1 MHSII
6 AIRAAALLTALFLSL
21 PGLAQT
27 LDLDVLVDTDSNAAS
42 GCSVTPSGGA
52 ALSGFERRVRASVD
66 LGSFEVIAIEQSS
79 CDGAS
84 FGAAAPVSGF
94 ATPYPLALN
103 TGIGGADAV
112 ELAVARTA
120 LGAANLSQLRLAFV
134 ADNGT
139 GSDVLATTDGSAGGG
154 PIVFGLPVQIPA
166 LSIWGLGALV
176 LVLLTLAWMAHRR
189 MGRVGAVMAVM
200 LVTTA
205 AWAMT
210 FALDGDLS
218 DWGGRAPNAID
229 PGGDA
234 TDGSA
239 AIDLLAVFVV
249 LDGDDLFFR
258 VDVSD
263 TENQAPVA
271 GDDAFA
277 TDEDTTLNV
286 AAPGVLGND
295 IDAELD
301 PITAVLDAGPA
312 NAQDF
317 TLNTDGSFDY
327 TPNADFNGSDSFTY
341 FANDGQA
348 DSNAATVTITINP
361 INDPPVAVDDTATTD
376 EDQQI
381 DIDVLANDSDVDGN
395 LDPTSV
401 SVVNGPA
408 NGAISVNPMTGIIT
422 YTKSGDFNGS
432 DSFTYEVC
440 DDGTPLPAECATAT
454 VSITIDPVNDPPVA
468 DANAVTTDEDTA
480 VTITLTGSDI
490 DGDPLT
496 FAVATPPGNG
506 SVGTITQLTQTSAS
520 VTYTPNTDFNGA
532 DSFTFTANDGTVDS
546 APAMISL
553 TVNPINDPPTADS
566 GAATTDEDLPVT
578 ITLTGGDI
586 DADPLTFAIATG
598 PANGS
603 LSVITL
609 INDTTAEV
617 TYTPAADF
625 NGTDSFT
632 FSVND
637 GTVASAPATIALTVN
652 PVNDPPV
659 ADAGTASTDEDIAVT
674 ITLNGSDV
682 EGDALTF
689 AIVTGPGN
697 GALGAITQINDT
709 SAEVTYTPA
718 TDFNGADS
726 FTFTANDGTVDSAPA
741 TISLTVNPINDPPTA
756 DSGAAT
762 TDEDLP
768 VTITLTGGDIDAD
781 PLTFAIATGPANGSL
796 SVITLIND
804 TTAEVTYTPAADFNG
819 SDSFTFT
826 TNDST
831 VDSAPATIA
840 LTVNPVNDPPA
851 ANDSTATTEEDVA
864 VTITL
869 TGSDIDGDP
878 LTFAIAGGPTNGAL
892 GTITQINDTTAEV
905 TYTPT
910 TGFSGSDSFTY
921 TASDGTVASAPATIS
936 ITVTPGNAPP
946 VANTAAP
953 STDEDAPVVITLT
966 GSDADG
972 DPLTFAIATGPG
984 NGALSAITPVDAT
997 SAQVTYTPSANFFG
1011 SDNFTF
1017 TVNDGTDTSS
1027 AATVSLTVNAVNDP
1041 PTVVAHALTTHSA
1054 IRITLGAADSELL
1067 KDGAADVDDPSSA
1080 LSVSPLAAT
1089 STNGAALTLID
1100 AATGTYRY
1108 DPPGGFTGADSFT
1121 YEVCDSATSALPV
1134 QCATETVNVAVTGP
1148 ALWIVDPAAPP
1159 GGNGSLTAPLQALSS
1174 LPGGR
1179 AAGGRVF
1186 LFAGNNS
1193 GGHSFVTNEH
1203 LIGQGATGNTF
1214 DGFLGVQV
1222 PVNGSLD
1229 TRPGV
1234 AGIRPVVG
1242 GQVTLAGGA
1251 IARGFNI
1258 STSGPTGLFGSGA
1271 FTGIDVQEMNVT
1283 SINGTAISLTGLT
1296 GEFTL
1301 GAVNASGGVNGI
1313 VLNNFGASGF
1323 FLVNGDGTNA
1333 RNGSGGTIQNTTGDG
1348 VLMSNA
1354 NNVTLASMRLINVG
1368 DNTDPAAGGDN
1379 LAGNDHAIQSTGGG
1393 DVVLS
1398 GVLIDSPAAGG
1409 WEAVDLGGVNRID
1422 NNSRIENVNAS
1433 NMQALE
1439 VRNTNTNMTSLTIDN
1454 SDFANQ
1460 ASTNGSSYVL
1470 IQGFGSSV
1478 MTVVVGNGSVFEQLF
1493 GNGLQANS
1501 VDTATVT
1508 VTVQDSTLRNAVDGT
1523 VGLGATGGLGGVFV
1537 AASQNATIN
1546 YDINTNVFNDLGRPL
1561 ANAGTITLQ
1570 GIGGTGKTLDGKFDL
1585 NDIARIG
1592 YPTAAA
1598 ATGTSTVGHRV
1609 IDIVTENNIARLDH
1623 ESDTNTV
1630 DDTSREAFFVSSRDD
1645 SQDFD
1650 ISITNN
1656 ALGQAIPIGST
1667 NREAI
1672 EILSEDV
1679 SDMEIVIMNNAIA
1692 GNTSFDQVV
1701 DIDTENTSFMDI
1713 HFINNTVTNAD
1724 VGREI
1729 TVDTENGT
1737 STHCMAFTG
1746 NTAVDVEFDVNA
1758 SPNGHQI
1765 EDFGSIAANNPGVT
1779 NFIDGAGVTS
1789 VAANTCQLPD
1799 F

>member
-1 MHSII
+1 MSFSFV
-6 AIRAAALLTALFLSL
+6 ARFVVASAALLSSLS
-21 PGLAQT
+21 GLAQT
-27 LDLDVLVDTDSNAAS
+27 TDFDVLVDTDSNAAS
-42 GCSVTPSGGA
+42 GCSVTPSGSA
-52 ALSGFERRVRASVD
+52 ALSGFERRIRASVD
-66 LGSFEVIAIEQSS
+66 PGSFEVIALEQSA
-79 CDGAS
+79 CAGAG
-84 FGAAAPVSGF
+84 FDTPVPVSGF
-94 ATPYPLALN
+94 ATPYTLALN

-112 ELAVARTA
+112 ELAVARAA
-120 LGAANLSQLRLAFV
+120 LGAANLSQLRLTFV
-134 ADNGT
+134 ADNGS
-139 GSDVLATTDGSAGGG
+139 GSDVLATINGGAGGG

-166 LSIWGLGALV
+166 LSVWGLGVLV
-176 LVLLTLAWMAHRR
+176 LVLLALAWLAHRR

-210 FALDGDLS
+210 FTLDGDLT
-218 DWGGRAPNAID
+218 DWGGRAPNATD
-229 PGGDA
+229 PVGDA

-239 AIDLLAVFVV
+239 AIDLVAGFVA
-249 LDGDDLFFR
+249 LEGGDLFFR
-258 VDVSD
+258 MDVSD
-263 TENQAPVA
+263 IENQAPVA
-271 GDDAFA
+271 VDDAFS
-277 TDEDTTLNV
+277 TDEDTSLNV
-286 AAPGVLGND
+286 PAPGVLSND
-295 IDAELD
+295 SDAELD

-312 NAQDF
+312 DAASFNLNA
-317 TLNTDGSFDY
+317 DGSFDY
-327 TPNADFNGSDSFTY
+327 VPNADFNGSDSFTY
-341 FANDGQA
+341 FANDGQS
-348 DSNAATVTITINP
+348 DSAAATVTITVNA
-361 INDPPVAVDDTATTD
+361 INDAPVAVDDVATTN
-376 EDQQI
+376 EDTQV
-381 DIDVLANDSDVDGN
+381 DIDVLANDSDVDGG
-395 LDPTSV
+395 LDPATV
-401 SVVNGPA
+401 SVTSGPTNGVA
-408 NGAISVNPMTGIIT
+408 SVNTTTGVIT
-422 YTKSGDFNGS
+422 YTKSGDFNGT
-432 DSFTYEVC
+432 DSFVYEVC
-440 DDGTPLPAECATAT
+440 DDGTPLPALCTTAT
-454 VSITIDPVNDPPVA
+454 VSINVDPVNDAPTA
-468 DANAVTTDEDTA
+468 DAGAASTDEDTP
-480 VTITLTGSDI
+480 VTVTLTGSDVE
-490 DGDPLT
+490 GDPLI
-496 FAVATPPGNG
+496 FAIASAPASG
-506 SVGTITQLTQTSAS
+506 SLGTINQVDATTAE
-520 VTYTPNTDFNGA
+520 VVYTPNADFNGA
-532 DSFTFTANDGTVDS
+532 DSFTFTVNDGTVDS
-546 APAMISL
+546 ASAVIS
-553 TVNPINDPPTADS
+553 
-566 GAATTDEDLPVT
+566 
-578 ITLTGGDI
+578 
-586 DADPLTFAIATG
+586 
-598 PANGS
+598 
-603 LSVITL
+603 
-609 INDTTAEV
+609 
-617 TYTPAADF
+617 
-625 NGTDSFT
+625 
-632 FSVND
+632 
-637 GTVASAPATIALTVN
+637 LTVN

-659 ADAGTASTDEDIAVT
+659 ANGGIAITEEDAPVT
-674 ITLNGSDV
+674 ITLTGNDID
-682 EGDALTF
+682 GDALTF
-689 AIVTGPGN
+689 AIASGPASGS
-697 GALGAITQINDT
+697 LGAINQLTPT
-709 SAEVTYTPA
+709 SAEVTYTPN
-718 TDFNGADS
+718 TGFDGPDS
-726 FTFTANDGTVDSAPA
+726 FTFTA
-741 TISLTVNPINDPPTA
+741 
-756 DSGAAT
+756 
-762 TDEDLP
+762 
-768 VTITLTGGDIDAD
+768 
-781 PLTFAIATGPANGSL
+781 
-796 SVITLIND
+796 
-804 TTAEVTYTPAADFNG
+804 
-819 SDSFTFT
+819 
-826 TNDST
+826 
-831 VDSAPATIA
+831 
-840 LTVNPVNDPPA
+840 
-851 ANDSTATTEEDVA
+851 
-864 VTITL
+864 
-869 TGSDIDGDP
+869 
-878 LTFAIAGGPTNGAL
+878 
-892 GTITQINDTTAEV
+892 
-905 TYTPT
+905 
-910 TGFSGSDSFTY
+910 
-921 TASDGTVASAPATIS
+921 SDGAFASAAATIS

-946 VANTAAP
+946 VANGAMAA
-953 STDEDAPVVITLT
+953 TDEDNPIVITLS
-966 GSDADG
+966 GSDGDG
-972 DPLTFAIATGPG
+972 DPLTFAIASGPASG
-984 NGALSAITPVDAT
+984 SLSAVTPITST
-997 SAQVTYTPSANFFG
+997 SAGVTYTPNANFFG
-1011 SDNFTF
+1011 ADSFTF
-1017 TVNDGTDTSS
+1017 TVNDGTDTSP
-1027 AATVSLTVNAVNDP
+1027 AATVSLTINAVNDP
-1041 PTVVAHALTTHSA
+1041 PTVVAHTLTTHSA

-1067 KDGAADVDDPSSA
+1067 KDGAADVDDPLA
-1080 LSVSPLAAT
+1080 NLSVSALPAT
-1089 STNGAALTLID
+1089 STNGAVLTLMD
-1100 AATGTYRY
+1100 PATGTYRY
-1108 DPPGGFTGADSFT
+1108 DPPGGFTGPDSFT
-1121 YEVCDSATSALPV
+1121 YEICDSATSALPV
-1134 QCATETVNVAVTGP
+1134 QCATETVNVTVTGP

-1193 GGHSFVTNEH
+1193 GGHSFVANEH

-1222 PVNGSLD
+1222 PANGSLD

-1283 SINGTAISLTGLT
+1283 NINGTAISLTGLT

-1439 VRNTNTNMTSLTIDN
+1439 VRNTDTNMTSLTIDN

-1478 MTVVVGNGSVFEQLF
+1478 MNVVVGNGSVFEQLF

-1546 YDINTNVFNDLGRPL
+1546 YDINANAFNDLGRPL

-1585 NDIARIG
+1585 NDIDRIG
-1592 YPTAAA
+1592 YPTAAT

-1623 ESDTNTV
+1623 ESDSNTV

-1656 ALGQAIPIGST
+1656 SLGQVVPIGST

-1672 EILSEDV
+1672 EMKSENA
-1679 SDMEIVIMNNAIA
+1679 SDMEAEIMNNAIA
-1692 GNTSFDQVV
+1692 GNTSALDQVV
-1701 DIDTENTSFMDI
+1701 DIDTENTSFLDI
-1713 HFINNTVTNAD
+1713 HFIGNTVTNAQPAG
-1724 VGREI
+1724 GREI
-1729 TVDTENGT
+1729 VVDTESGT
-1737 STHCMAFTG
+1737 STHCMMFTG

-1758 SPNGHQI
+1758 SVNGHQI
-1765 EDFGSIAANNPGVT
+1765 EEFGSIAANNPGVT
-1779 NFIDGAGVTS
+1779 NFIDGAGVTP
-1789 VAANTCQLPD
+1789 VPANTCQLPD